1 MLTKKL
7 YKIFFLIPLFLFI
20 PLISKAVCPV
30 CTIAI
35 ASGVGLCRYL
45 GIDDIISGLWIGG
58 LLLSITIW
66 FKEKYLQKR
75 NKDFKYSSLI
85 ILFVLFLLT
94 FIPLKFTNILGHKY
108 NKVFGIDRLVF
119 SSLIGIIL
127 LYISIFTNSWLKKRN
142 NNKVYFPY
150 QKVVIPIL
158 FLTIFSFIFYFIF
171 C

>member
-7 YKIFFLIPLFLFI
+7 YKLFILIPLFVFI

-30 CTIAI
+30 CTVAI

-58 LLLSITIW
+58 LLVSMTVW
-66 FKEKYLQKR
+66 FKEYLQKK
-75 NKDFKYSSLI
+75 NINFKYSNLI
-85 ILFVLFLLT
+85 ILFVLFFLT

-108 NKVFGIDRLVF
+108 NKIFGIDRLIF
-119 SSLIGIIL
+119 SSIIGIII
-127 LYISIFTNSWLKKRN
+127 LYISIFINSWLKKKN

-150 QKVVIPIL
+150 QKVVIPVLLLI
-158 FLTIFSFIFYFIF
+158 IFSFVFYYIF